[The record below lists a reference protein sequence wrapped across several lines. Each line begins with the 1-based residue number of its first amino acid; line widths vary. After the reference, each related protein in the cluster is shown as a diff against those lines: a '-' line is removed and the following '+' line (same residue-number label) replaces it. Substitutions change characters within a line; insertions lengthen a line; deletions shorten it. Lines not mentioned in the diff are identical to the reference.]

1 MAKSQKPKAK
11 SKVRSIDERRLEKL
25 KAIKAKLEQG
35 VHVQNRTLQTWLTAA
50 EFDEIADRWA
60 NEQERRESMYGEKPD
75 AIKEYEAR
83 LARAILSYNR
93 ADSYS
98 NRKQYAAARKLMNM
112 SQDQFESALEWLEES
127 ISLDPSLQQWLDRH
141 FDRSE
146 AGLDPDSVPR
156 VITSRSASKQAQVS
170 TQTIAGIKLAVVSN
184 AIDAMSF
191 RQASDMR
198 LIDRRLAIGELLQI
212 SVLDEDNLES

>member
-1 MAKSQKPKAK
+1 MTKSQKPKPKAK
-11 SKVRSIDERRLEKL
+11 PKVRSIDERRLEKL

-60 NEQERRESMYGEKPD
+60 NEQGRRESMYGEKPD
-75 AIKEYEAR
+75 AIKEYESR

-98 NRKQYAAARKLMNM
+98 NRKQHEAARKLMHM

-127 ISLDPSLQQWLDRH
+127 ISLDHSLQQWLDRH
-141 FDRSE
+141 FDRAE

-170 TQTIAGIKLAVVSN
+170 MQTIAGIKLMVVSN
-184 AIDAMSF
+184 AIRS
-191 RQASDMR
+191 
-198 LIDRRLAIGELLQI
+198 LT
-212 SVLDEDNLES
+212 